1 MGSVMKRIRKN
12 VNRFSNAMATL
23 EKVLAES
30 KSELKPAI
38 FDIKNTVEEEINL
51 FKENKRKERNKKKTK
66 RRLSK

>member
-38 FDIKNTVEEEINL
+38 FDIKNTVQEDINL
-51 FKENKRKERNKKKTK
+51 FKENKRKERNKKKAK

>member
-51 FKENKRKERNKKKTK
+51 FKENKRKERNKKKAK

>member
-38 FDIKNTVEEEINL
+38 FDIKNTVQEEINL
-51 FKENKRKERNKKKTK
+51 FKENKRKERNKKKAK